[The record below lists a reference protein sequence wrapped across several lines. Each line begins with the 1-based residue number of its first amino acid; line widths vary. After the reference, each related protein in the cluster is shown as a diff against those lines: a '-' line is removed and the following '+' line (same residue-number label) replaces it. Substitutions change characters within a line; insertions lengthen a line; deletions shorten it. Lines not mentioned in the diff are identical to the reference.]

1 MILGKL
7 LGAGSSRRSGKVI
20 DGQHPALANAATNG
34 EALKPDL
41 LPDDQCRHHGPHQTN
56 ILVAVR
62 GWSVDREVV
71 SLACKVATEKRGQVF
86 AVYGIEVP
94 RAKAIDDEMPQQTE
108 KAHEV
113 LERAAGVAQKAGVA
127 IDKEIVQSRDF
138 GHSLVDEA
146 EAHECDLL
154 IIGVPYQ
161 LGVAGQIEGLDA
173 LTYVLQ
179 NAPCKVWVVRDR
191 RIDPVATPPESPA
204 NTLVAPRAPAATRP

>member
-1 MILGKL
+1 MILGKW
-7 LGAGSSRRSGKVI
+7 LGAGPSRRSGKVI
-20 DGQHPALANAATNG
+20 DGAHPTAASAAERG
-34 EALKPDL
+34 DALKPDL
-41 LPDDQCRHHGPHQTN
+41 LPDDQCLHRGQHLTN

-71 SLACKVATEKRGQVF
+71 SLACKVANEKHGQVF

-94 RAKAIDDEMPQQTE
+94 RTKAIDDEMPQQTE
-108 KAHEV
+108 LAHV
-113 LERAAGVAQKAGVA
+113 ALERAAGVAHKAGIEIA
-127 IDKEIVQSRDF
+127 KEIIQSRDL

-154 IIGVPYQ
+154 IIGVPYR
-161 LGVAGQIEGLDA
+161 LGLGGQIEGMDA

-191 RIDPVATPPESPA
+191 RIDPAQQPTPAEQAVVASQ
-204 NTLVAPRAPAATRP
+204 APGASRS